1 LARLFLPSGQLTS
14 AEIENVAMFETINGR
29 FIRVTK
35 DLNFK
40 AMRIQ
45 PFDGLEVTVTL
56 TFFFR
61 DYGFSK

>member
-1 LARLFLPSGQLTS
+1 
-14 AEIENVAMFETINGR
+14 MFETINGR

-61 DYGFSK
+61 DHGFSK

>member
-1 LARLFLPSGQLTS
+1 
-14 AEIENVAMFETINGR
+14 MFETINGR
-29 FIRVTK
+29 FIRMTK